1 MNNRGRSYKRAY
13 NGEQEK
19 QLSYKL
25 RKDITMK
32 KLTAI
37 LLTFIIML
45 SLVPFSSAASE
56 ITSVADRDGIIRDD
70 DSYRVAVATVG
81 EEQYIATYDKKADT
95 VKLERVSNVTGEVE
109 ASVTRDMN
117 TGYREATKNGVV
129 TEIMPDECVAPRVSI
144 GKQTTLTNYSY
155 NYKGASSC
163 SLGRPRFAEEPD
175 GVIYSLLTVERA
187 SNKDY
192 LANFKNE
199 VGDIYAKE
207 QTICTLVSAAT
218 FTKAVGDSMVLATS
232 GAALGTAIGVYFTAL
247 GFGVS
252 IKIACNELG
261 ALMNTAETTFD
272 MVRDDYIYYL

>member
-81 EEQYIATYDKKADT
+81 EERSE
-95 VKLERVSNVTGEVE
+95 ER
-109 ASVTRDMN
+109 R
-117 TGYREATKNGVV
+117 
-129 TEIMPDECVAPRVSI
+129 
-144 GKQTTLTNYSY
+144 
-155 NYKGASSC
+155 
-163 SLGRPRFAEEPD
+163 
-175 GVIYSLLTVERA
+175 
-187 SNKDY
+187 
-192 LANFKNE
+192 
-199 VGDIYAKE
+199 
-207 QTICTLVSAAT
+207 
-218 FTKAVGDSMVLATS
+218 
-232 GAALGTAIGVYFTAL
+232 
-247 GFGVS
+247 
-252 IKIACNELG
+252 
-261 ALMNTAETTFD
+261 
-272 MVRDDYIYYL
+272 